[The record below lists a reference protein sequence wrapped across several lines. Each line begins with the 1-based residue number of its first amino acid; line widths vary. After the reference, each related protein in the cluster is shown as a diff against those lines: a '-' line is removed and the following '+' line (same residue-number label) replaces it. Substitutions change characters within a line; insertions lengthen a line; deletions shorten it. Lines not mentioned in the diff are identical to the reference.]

1 MRKSLRFA
9 RCVEFA
15 AWSLGLAC
23 ASTLMYD
30 RVEALSAQ
38 RAADVIVEHAA
49 GSHRVTLTPT
59 AFGPAPEMR
68 TAGMPTSKVKPVG
81 DRQQLLGTLDI
92 PALHLST
99 PIIDDV
105 DDESLTM
112 GAGHVR
118 GTAMPGGLGNFVVA
132 AHRDTYF
139 RPLAGIQAGMTMEV
153 KTADGTYTYIVESTK
168 IVLPEDVDVLDM
180 GDVPQMTLI
189 TCYPF
194 HYIGSAPKRFV
205 VQARL
210 QGF

>member
-15 AWSLGLAC
+15 AWSLGLMC
-23 ASTLMYD
+23 ASTLLYD

-38 RAADVIVEHAA
+38 RAANVIVEHAA
-49 GSHRVTLTPT
+49 GHVTLTPT
-59 AFGPAPEMR
+59 AFAP
-68 TAGMPTSKVKPVG
+68 TPKMPTSKIKPVG

-139 RPLAGIQAGMTMEV
+139 RPLAGIQPGMTMEV
-153 KTADGTYTYIVESTK
+153 KTADGTYTYVVDSTK